1 MSRTIL
7 GRPALA
13 LTLTAAA
20 LTTGLAACGSDSST
34 DTASAAG
41 GGGGG
46 KPVSGGTLKFAINS
60 DTDCL
65 DPHQSPAD
73 VAGFFSRPIL
83 DSLVALNAD
92 GTIKPWLATKWS
104 VSDDGL
110 TYSFTLRD
118 DVTFSNGEKFDG
130 AAVKANLDHIVDPK
144 TKSKLAAGTIATYA
158 GTTVV
163 DPTHV
168 EIKFKSPNS
177 AFLPTLATAYLGI
190 EAPSTLKQAPDALC
204 KKIVG
209 SGPFTSDAGYTP
221 QKGIDFV
228 RNDAYNWGPGNA
240 KHSGKAYLAGIDV
253 TVVPEDSSRYG
264 ALTSGQLDAIA
275 SVPPVDV
282 KALKANASFKVQ
294 TAPAPGGNYAFYP
307 NQTDGPFKDIRVR
320 QAFRS
325 GIDFATIVKKLYFG
339 VFAPAEG
346 PLGNATVGYDPQSA
360 SAYAY
365 DQAKANQLL
374 DEAGWSKKN
383 AQGIRVNA
391 AGQELTL
398 VHPYLKQ
405 YTREQRDVL
414 ADQIQAAA
422 KEIGIDIVN
431 KNVTIDQ
438 YYGFVGSGK
447 GYDLADFSWQ
457 RASPDALRTL
467 FGSENIATP
476 KTGFGTN
483 IGRFSNKEVDGLFKT
498 ALDQTDLA
506 EQKATYAKAQQII
519 ADNAAAFPLY
529 QFSYVLGE
537 SAKVQGVAFEPQ
549 AFPTFYDAWLGA

>member
-1 MSRTIL
+1 
-7 GRPALA
+7 
-13 LTLTAAA
+13 
-20 LTTGLAACGSDSST
+20 
-34 DTASAAG
+34 
-41 GGGGG
+41 
-46 KPVSGGTLKFAINS
+46 
-60 DTDCL
+60 
-65 DPHQSPAD
+65 
-73 VAGFFSRPIL
+73 
-83 DSLVALNAD
+83 
-92 GTIKPWLATKWS
+92 
-104 VSDDGL
+104 
-110 TYSFTLRD
+110 
-118 DVTFSNGEKFDG
+118 
-130 AAVKANLDHIVDPK
+130 
-144 TKSKLAAGTIATYA
+144 AGTIATYT

-168 EIKFKSPNS
+168 EVHFKSPNS

-190 EAPSTLKQAPDALC
+190 EAPDTLKQSPDKLC
-204 KKIVG
+204 SKIVG
-209 SGPFTSDAGYTP
+209 SGPFKSDGGYTP
-221 QKGIDFV
+221 QKGIDYV
-228 RNDAYNWGPGNA
+228 RNDAYAWGPGNA
-240 KHSGKAYLAGIDV
+240 KHTGKAYLAGIDV
-253 TVVPEDSSRYG
+253 SVVPEDASRYG

-282 KALKANASFKVQ
+282 KSLKANSAFKIQ
-294 TAPAPGGNYAFYP
+294 TAPAPGGNYSYYP

-339 VFAPAEG
+339 VFPPAQG

-365 DQAKANQLL
+365 DPAKANQLL

-398 VHPYLKQ
+398 VHPFLKQ
-405 YTREQRDVL
+405 YVREQRDVL

-422 KEIGIDIVN
+422 KEIGINVVN

-476 KTGFGTN
+476 QTGFGTN

-498 ALDQTDLA
+498 ALDQTDLTQ
-506 EQKATYAKAQQII
+506 QKATYAKAQQII
-519 ADNAAAFPLY
+519 ADDAAVFPQY
-529 QFSYVLGE
+529 QFQYVLGE
-537 SAKVQGVAFEPQ
+537 SAKVQGVVFEPQ
-549 AFPTFYDAWLGA
+549 AFPTFYDAWLGS